1 MVGKIGMARQ
11 ACGIALAVT
20 AVLLLTSGATFAQLA
35 GMNGGSPS
43 LGVPGNAAPAVGGT
57 GIPFGNTEL
66 GAGGLSPP
74 PPGATSGLA
83 PFGSSVTGTT
93 GIGGGLG
100 ATGTTTPGIGGGL
113 GTTGTTPGIGGS
125 TPSLGSGLSPGVMPP
140 TTLSPGIPTQPPG
153 VPTQTPGVTTQT
165 PGVTNFGVGGM
176 QRLPGSG
183 LGTGTLR

>member
-57 GIPFGNTEL
+57 GIPFGSTEL

-74 PPGATSGLA
+74 PPAATSGLA

-100 ATGTTTPGIGGGL
+100 ATGTTTPGIGG
-113 GTTGTTPGIGGS
+113 S

-140 TTLSPGIPTQPPG
+140 TTLSPGIPTQTPG

-183 LGTGTLR
+183 LGTGTLP